1 MDGAIGG
8 GRTRVTPGLSSP
20 SVPVAADATVAVW
33 PVINIEVFPDGGPA
47 IQPHLAWS
55 PEVANSGWREYG
67 LVPGLERLVR
77 LFERLHLPANA
88 AISSALCECGE
99 TVATVRDAGWY
110 PMGHGRD
117 NSTWNRSRDA
127 GEERREIAGATA
139 ALEHAFLQRPWGWL
153 TPGFRVTATTAD
165 SLAAAGYRY
174 TADLAPGDEPKTL
187 DFGGAGLVGMP
198 YSLETNDI
206 SLCISHHAS
215 PAAFGDALVDHV
227 TQVASEP
234 PRRGLRVVAL
244 GLHTFIAGQ
253 PARALHLQRALER
266 IQSLRGVTVAT
277 GEQIMTSITDDPM
290 VPSGR
295 GDAEED

>member
-1 MDGAIGG
+1 M
-8 GRTRVTPGLSSP
+8 PGLSAP

-33 PVINIEVFPDGGPA
+33 PVINIEAFPEGGPA

-55 PEVANSGWREYG
+55 PEVANSAWRDYG
-67 LVPGLERLVR
+67 LGPGLERLARV
-77 LFERLHLPANA
+77 FERLRLPANA
-88 AISSALCECGE
+88 AISSALCECDE
-99 TVATVRDAGWY
+99 TAATVRDAGWY
-110 PMGHGRD
+110 PIGHGRD

-127 GEERREIAGATA
+127 GEEHREIVRATA
-139 ALEHAFLQRPWGWL
+139 ALEHALLQRPWGWL

-174 TADLAPGDEPKTL
+174 TADLTPGDEPKRLEVNGATL
-187 DFGGAGLVGMP
+187 IGLP

-215 PAAFGDALVDHV
+215 PAAFGETLVDHV

-244 GLHTFIAGQ
+244 GLHTFVAGQ

-266 IQSLRGVTVAT
+266 IQSLRGVAFAT
-277 GEQIMTSITDDPM
+277 GEQIVTSITAGPHHALPAQGYTGGSNDH
-290 VPSGR
+290 G
-295 GDAEED
+295 